1 MENFWK
7 DFRHSLR
14 ALRRSPAF
22 AFAAVASLALGI
34 GANTLIFTFLNALF
48 FKSLPVD
55 HPEELVALYSVDR
68 SKGDLLPLSYPNFED
83 LRREQ
88 GPALVGL
95 AAYRNVF
102 VTLRGDGE
110 PAQLQGEV
118 VSASYFDVL
127 GIEPARG
134 RFFRPDEE
142 APPGAHPVAVL
153 SHRLWQSHFASD
165 PGVVGRS
172 VSLDGQGFTVVGIA
186 PPELKGLSITD
197 MPPDLWVPMSMY
209 RVVTRGPQAR
219 GLERRGS
226 LTFSAVARL
235 NPELGVEEARVF
247 LRTVADRLEREY
259 PQANRDLG
267 LTAIPLTQ
275 AVLPPRVRNSAVL
288 SGSLLAAAV
297 GLLLL
302 IAGSNVANLLLA
314 RAAARSG
321 EVAVRLSL
329 GASRGR
335 LLRQLLTEGA
345 VLGLLGGAGG
355 LLIAVWGRRLLWALR
370 PPFFPD
376 TLDLGMDGRVLGF
389 TLILSL
395 ATGLLFSLAPAFQ
408 SFRLDLSG
416 ILTRQARGS
425 GSRGDG
431 SGSLIRQ
438 LLVAG
443 QVALSVVVLAGAGLF
458 LRSLAEV
465 ERVDPGFET
474 EKLFVI
480 PLDLSSG
487 GYPPPRALELYRRAV
502 ERVSA
507 LQGVRSAAVAS
518 RFLLVGAGGRA
529 SVFAEGQ
536 EAFRRGAGADGEAE
550 DGDVLAGLNTVGVGY
565 FDTVGMRL
573 VGGRGFTPAD
583 RAGSRPV
590 VVVNESLARRLW
602 PGQPALGKRLR
613 FAQDESMLEVVG
625 VAADARYAGL
635 REPPQPYAWKPV
647 LQSFSPAMMLH
658 VRTAEDPDPLLETAR
673 REVQALDPGLPILEP
688 RTISQMRSLSL
699 WAPRVGAGLLS
710 LFGLLALILAA
721 LGIYGVVAYSI
732 GQRRREIGI
741 RMAMGAARRQVLELI
756 LRQGMRP
763 VWIGLALGLAG
774 AFAGARA
781 VASLLFGIG
790 AADPVAF
797 TGAALL
803 LALVAL
809 AAIYIP
815 ARRASGLDPI
825 HALRED

>member
-7 DFRHSLR
+7 DLLLSLR

-34 GANTLIFTFLNALF
+34 GANTVIFTFLNALF
-48 FKSLPVD
+48 FKSLPVG
-55 HPEELVALYSVDR
+55 HPQELVAVYSVDKG
-68 SKGDLLPLSYPNFED
+68 KGDLLPLSYPNFED
-83 LRREQ
+83 LRREE
-88 GPALVGL
+88 GPVVASL
-95 AAYRNVF
+95 AAYRDVSAS
-102 VTLRGDGE
+102 LRAEGE
-110 PAQLQGEV
+110 PALLQGEAA
-118 VSASYFDVL
+118 SASYFDL
-127 GIEPARG
+127 LEIEPARG

-142 APPGAHPVAVL
+142 APPGAHPVVVL
-153 SHRLWQSHFASD
+153 SHHLWQSRFASD
-165 PGVVGRS
+165 PGVVGRA
-172 VSLDGQGFTVVGIA
+172 VSLDGLGFTVVGVA
-186 PPELKGLSITD
+186 PPEFKGLSVTA
-197 MPPDLWVPMSMY
+197 MPPDFWVPMSMY
-209 RVVTRGPQAR
+209 RQLTRGPQAR
-219 GLERRGS
+219 QLERRGA
-226 LTFSAVARL
+226 LVFSAVARL
-235 NPELGVEEARVF
+235 NPETGVDEARVF
-247 LRTVADRLEREY
+247 LRTVADRLEREF

-267 LTAIPLTQ
+267 MTAIPLSQ
-275 AVLPPRVRNSAVL
+275 AVLPPAMRDRAVR
-288 SGSLLAAAV
+288 SGGLLAAAV

-302 IAGSNVANLLLA
+302 IAGANVANLLLA

-321 EVAVRLSL
+321 EVAVRLSM

-345 VLGLLGGAGG
+345 LLGLLGGACG
-355 LLIAVWGRRLLWALR
+355 LLVAVWGRRVLWALR

-376 TLDLGMDGRVLGF
+376 TLDLGIDGRVLGF
-389 TLILSL
+389 TLVLSL

-431 SGSLIRQ
+431 SGSFLRQ

-458 LRSLAEV
+458 LRSLAQV
-465 ERVDPGFET
+465 EKVDPGFET

-480 PLDLSSG
+480 PLDLSAG
-487 GYPPPRALELYRRAV
+487 GYPPPRALDLYQRAV

-507 LQGVRSAAVAS
+507 LTGVRSAAVAS
-518 RFLLVGAGGRA
+518 RFLLVGGGGRT

-536 EAFRRGAGADGEAE
+536 AVQQGAGAESGPADGE
-550 DGDVLAGLNTVGVGY
+550 VLAGVNTVGVGY

-573 VGGRGFTPAD
+573 LSGRGFTLAD
-583 RAGSRPV
+583 REGSRPV
-590 VVVNESLARRLW
+590 AVVNESLARRLW
-602 PGQPALGKRLR
+602 PGEPALGKRLR
-613 FAQDESMLEVVG
+613 LGGDDPAMREVVG

-658 VRTAEDPDPLLETAR
+658 VRTEGDPDPLLETAR

-688 RTISQMRSLSL
+688 RTISQVRSISL
-699 WAPRVGAGLLS
+699 WAPRLGAGLLS
-710 LFGLLALILAA
+710 LFGLLALVLAA

-732 GQRRREIGI
+732 GQRRREIGV
-741 RMAMGAARRQVLELI
+741 RMALGAARKEVLELV

-763 VWIGLALGLAG
+763 VWIGLGLGLAA
-774 AFAGARA
+774 AFAGART

-790 AADPVAF
+790 AADPLAF
-797 TGAALL
+797 AGAALL
-803 LALVAL
+803 LALVAV
-809 AAIYIP
+809 AAVYIP
-815 ARRASGLDPI
+815 ARRASGVDPV
-825 HALRED
+825 HALREG

>member
-7 DFRHSLR
+7 DLLLSLR

-34 GANTLIFTFLNALF
+34 GANTVIFTFLNALF
-48 FKSLPVD
+48 FKSLPVG
-55 HPEELVALYSVDR
+55 HPEELVAVYSEDKA
-68 SKGDLLPLSYPNFED
+68 KGDLLPLSYPNFED
-83 LRREQ
+83 LRREE
-88 GPALVGL
+88 GPVVAGL
-95 AAYRNVF
+95 AAYRDVSAS
-102 VTLRGDGE
+102 LRADGE
-110 PAQLQGEV
+110 PALLQGEA
-118 VSASYFDVL
+118 VSASYFDLL
-127 GIEPARG
+127 GIDPARG

-142 APPGAHPVAVL
+142 APPGAHPVVVL
-153 SHRLWQSHFASD
+153 SHHLWQSRFASD
-165 PGVVGRS
+165 PGVVNRS
-172 VSLDGQGFTVVGIA
+172 VSLDGLGFTVIGVA
-186 PPELKGLSITD
+186 PPEFKGLSVAA
-197 MPPDLWVPMSMY
+197 MPPDFWVPMSMY
-209 RVVTRGPQAR
+209 RQLTQGPQAR
-219 GLERRGS
+219 QLERRGA
-226 LTFSAVARL
+226 LVFSAVARL
-235 NPELGVEEARVF
+235 NPETGVQEARVF
-247 LRTVADRLEREY
+247 LRTVADRLEREF

-267 LTAIPLTQ
+267 MTAIPLAQ
-275 AVLPPRVRNSAVL
+275 AVLPPAMRDRAAR
-288 SGSLLAAAV
+288 SGGLLAAAV

-302 IAGSNVANLLLA
+302 IAGANVANLLLA

-321 EVAVRLSL
+321 EVAVRLSM

-345 VLGLLGGAGG
+345 VLGLLGGACG
-355 LLIAVWGRRLLWALR
+355 LLIAVWGRRILWALR

-389 TLILSL
+389 TLALSL

-431 SGSLIRQ
+431 SGSFLRQ

-458 LRSLAEV
+458 LRSLAQV
-465 ERVDPGFET
+465 EKVDPGFET

-480 PLDLSSG
+480 PLDLGSG
-487 GYPPPRALELYRRAV
+487 GYPPPRALDLYERAV
-502 ERVSA
+502 ERVSR
-507 LQGVRSAAVAS
+507 LPGVRSAAVAS
-518 RFLLVGAGGRA
+518 RFLLVGGGSRT
-529 SVFAEGQ
+529 SVFAEGRAVQ
-536 EAFRRGAGADGEAE
+536 PGAGTESGPADGE
-550 DGDVLAGLNTVGVGY
+550 VMAGVNTVGVGY

-573 VGGRGFTPAD
+573 LNGRGFTPAD
-583 RAGSRPV
+583 REGSRPV
-590 VVVNESLARRLW
+590 AVVNESLARRLW
-602 PGQPALGKRLR
+602 PGEPALGKRLR
-613 FAQDESMLEVVG
+613 LADDTQMREVVG

-658 VRTAEDPDPLLETAR
+658 VRTAEDPDPLLETVR

-688 RTISQMRSLSL
+688 RTISQVRNISL
-699 WAPRVGAGLLS
+699 WAPRLGAGLLS
-710 LFGLLALILAA
+710 LFGLLALALAA

-732 GQRRREIGI
+732 GQRRREIGV
-741 RMAMGAARRQVLELI
+741 RMALGAARKEVLELV

-763 VWIGLALGLAG
+763 VWIGLALGVAA

-790 AADPVAF
+790 AADPFAF
-797 TGAALL
+797 AGAALL

-809 AAIYIP
+809 AAVYIP
-815 ARRASGLDPI
+815 ARRASGVDPV
-825 HALRED
+825 HALREG